1 MPSSLCFADVRTARL
16 GMERSVILELMS
28 EILGMYMSLRALT
41 NSGAYAGNPASLH
54 PFRIS
59 SLSA

>member
-1 MPSSLCFADVRTARL
+1 
-16 GMERSVILELMS
+16 MERSVILELMS